1 MRYGPLAPNTPM
13 TDPNPLD
20 PPLPDAL
27 SGTFVDPRRFLK
39 RHGLRPKDSF
49 GQCFLVAGP
58 VAASIVAAVD
68 PRPDETVIEIG
79 TGTGTL
85 AAMLAPR
92 SAQVVAIERDRD
104 LVRGLLADGVAP
116 NVTVVEADAAT
127 FDYAA
132 VAAAGPTAV
141 VGNLPY
147 QITGRLLRAILAPPV
162 RWRVAVVM
170 VQQEVAARLL
180 SEVGGDD
187 WGVLSVFT
195 QAACTVRKVCAAG
208 PGCFYPA
215 PRVHSTVVALTP
227 RETPLAAETPVFQEV
242 IHALFAARR
251 KTVKNG
257 LVSVVGKE
265 AAGAVC
271 VAAEVDPGLR
281 PEVLPIA
288 ALARLAEAVAAHR
301 QSAR

>member
-1 MRYGPLAPNTPM
+1 M
-13 TDPNPLD
+13 TDSNPTD
-20 PPLPDAL
+20 APPSDTLPGA
-27 SGTFVDPRRFLK
+27 FVDPRRFLK
-39 RHGLRPKDSF
+39 RHSLRPKDSF
-49 GQCFLVAGP
+49 GQCFLVASP

-68 PRPDETVIEIG
+68 ARPDETIIEIG

-85 AAMLAPR
+85 AAMLAPH
-92 SAQVVAIERDRD
+92 AGAVIAIERDRD

-127 FDYAA
+127 YDYAA
-132 VAAAGPTAV
+132 VAARGPTSV

-147 QITGRLLRAILAPPV
+147 QITGRLLRAILTPPI

-187 WGVLSVFT
+187 WGVLSVFA

-227 RETPLAAETPVFQEV
+227 RAVPLAEETPLFQEV
-242 IHALFAARR
+242 MHALFAARR

-265 AAGAVC
+265 GAAAVC
-271 VAAEVDPGLR
+271 VAAGVDPGLR
-281 PEVLPIA
+281 PEVLPIE
-288 ALARLAEAVAAHR
+288 ALGRLTASVAAHR
-301 QSAR
+301 AAHR